1 MNIEL
6 KGFQSTAVDELLKS
20 VRRARRDAADGEA
33 QAIVLSSPTGSGK
46 TVTITSLLE
55 RIYDGDDSFEPDRNA
70 VFLWVSDSPEL
81 NAQSYDKIL
90 KQSSVF
96 PKSRLVKIEPLFSQ
110 ERFEAGK
117 IYFLNTQKLGK
128 DSLLTKA
135 GDGRDYTIWQTI
147 QNTATSKP
155 ASFYIILDEAH
166 RGMSENKRERDQ
178 ANSLVQR
185 IIKGA
190 PEVGLQ
196 PVKLIIGMSATP
208 ERFSR
213 LVEGTNRTKRE
224 YVINPDDVRSS
235 GLLKDEILLSYP
247 DEKQPSDWSL
257 LEMAVRRWRDFNKAW
272 EKYCSEQEIENLI
285 RPVLVIQ
292 VEDGNDKKLSNTDLN
307 QLVQVVERVTGRLPE
322 NAWAHAFQEDHDVEA
337 GGQRIRKIEA
347 SKIEDD
353 LYAQIVLFKMSLST
367 GWDCPRAEV
376 MMSFRKANDHTSI
389 AQLVGRMVRTP
400 LARSV
405 EGQEFLNTVS
415 LYLPHY
421 DRDGLKSILE
431 KLKNPDAD
439 TGIAVGVTEEKEYV
453 TLPRAWGKEELFD
466 VLSSLPTY
474 RIDKQEKT
482 SNVKRLI
489 RLARQMTMFDDIDA
503 KALPNAKS
511 LIVDV
516 LNGELQ
522 QLRRKKDFIGNM
534 AANQEIEVREVAVQ
548 YGDWVE
554 IPDGKKLKVK
564 ATPENIED
572 LFNQCGRI
580 LGEGLHMTFWKAG
593 VDRKNPYR
601 RQLELYGVLQEPE
614 TITKLERACKN
625 SLDDLYERRRIS
637 IEKLPSSKQEE
648 YRRIYYRMQK
658 EPSAEPLVPSLD
670 YPGKKT
676 GTRLEKHLYATED
689 GLFFEDF
696 TASSW
701 EREILDFELAKPE
714 VVGWLRNLP
723 RKDWSLCIPYDEG
736 GVIKPLYPDFILFR
750 KVKSKTIVDILDPH
764 ASAFADAIYK
774 AKGLAGYAE
783 KHGGLFGRVEI
794 INKVNGKLL
803 RLDLNNERVRR
814 KVLVLGSV
822 PELVKLFEVEGE

>member
-6 KGFQSTAVDELLKS
+6 KGFQSTTVDELLKS
-20 VRRARRDAADGEA
+20 VRRARRDALDGET

-46 TVTITSLLE
+46 TVTITALME
-55 RIYDGDDSFEPDRNA
+55 RIYEGDDSFPSDRQA

-90 KQSSVF
+90 RQSSSF
-96 PKSRLVKIEPLFSQ
+96 PKSRLVKIESPFSQ
-110 ERFEAGK
+110 ERFEAGN

-128 DSLLTKA
+128 DNLLTKT

-147 QNTATSKP
+147 QNTATAKP

-185 IIKGA
+185 IIKGY

-208 ERFSR
+208 ERFNR
-213 LVEGTNRTKRE
+213 LIEGTGRTKRE
-224 YVINPDDVRSS
+224 HLIDPDSVRNS
-235 GLLKDEILLSYP
+235 GLLKDEILLAYP

-257 LEMAVRRWRDFNKAW
+257 LEVAVKRWRDFNKAW
-272 EKYCSEQEIENLI
+272 EKYCIAQEIENI
-285 RPVLVIQ
+285 VKPVLVIQ
-292 VEDGNDKKLSNTDLN
+292 VEDGSGKTLSHTDLN
-307 QLVQVVERVTGRLPE
+307 QLVQIVERVNGRLPE
-322 NAWAHAFQEDHDVEA
+322 NAWAHAFQEDNDVEA
-337 GGQRIRKIEA
+337 GGQRIRKLDA

-353 LYAQIVLFKMSLST
+353 PFVQIVLFKMSLST

-376 MMSFRKANDHTSI
+376 MMSFRKSNDHTSI

-439 TGIAVGVTEEKEYV
+439 TGIGVTVTDENEYI

-466 VLSSLPTY
+466 VLATLPTY

-489 RLARQMTMFDDIDA
+489 RLARQMTMFDDID
-503 KALPNAKS
+503 KDALPNAKS
-511 LIVDV
+511 LIVQALDE
-516 LNGELQ
+516 ELDRLQ
-522 QLRRKKDFIGNM
+522 KNKDFIGNM
-534 AANQEIEVREVAVQ
+534 AANQEIEIREVAVQ

-554 IPDGKKLKVK
+554 IPEGKKIKVK

-580 LGEGLHMTFWKAG
+580 LGEGLHMTFWKAKR
-593 VDRKNPYR
+593 DRQNPYR
-601 RQLELYGVLQEPE
+601 RQLELYGILQEQE
-614 TITKLERACKN
+614 TITKLERVCGKALK
-625 SLDDLYERRRIS
+625 DLYERRRIS
-637 IEKLPSSKQEE
+637 IGKLPSSRQEE

-658 EPSAEPLVPSLD
+658 EPAAESLVPSMD
-670 YPGKKT
+670 YPGRKT
-676 GTRLEKHLYATED
+676 GTHLEKHLYADDTES
-689 GLFFEDF
+689 FYENFEK
-696 TASSW
+696 TSW
-701 EREILDFELAKPE
+701 EPDVLAEELPKAA
-714 VVGWLRNLP
+714 VVGWLRNMP
-723 RKDWSLCIPYDEG
+723 RKDWSLCIPYTEG
-736 GVIKPLYPDFILFR
+736 ETIKPVYPDFIIFR
-750 KVKSKTIVDILDPH
+750 KVKNKIVVDILDPH
-764 ASAFADAIYK
+764 SSSYSDAIPK
-774 AKGLAGYAE
+774 AKGLAKFAE
-783 KHGGLFGRVEI
+783 THGEQFGRIELI
-794 INKVNGKLL
+794 HKVNGQLKRIDLKDEATRKKIL
-803 RLDLNNERVRR
+803 KATEKPHLD
-814 KVLVLGSV
+814 
-822 PELVKLFEVEGE
+822 KLFDEM

>member
-20 VRRARRDAADGEA
+20 VRRARRDAADGET

-46 TVTITSLLE
+46 TVTITALME
-55 RIYDGDDSFEPDRNA
+55 RIYEGDDAFPSDREA

-81 NAQSYDKIL
+81 NSQSYDKIL
-90 KQSSVF
+90 KQSSTF
-96 PKSRLVKIEPLFSQ
+96 PKSRLVKVEAPFSQ

-128 DSLLTKA
+128 DSLLTKT

-147 QNTATSKP
+147 QNTANAKP

-166 RGMSENKRERDQ
+166 RGMSENKREREQ

-185 IIKGA
+185 IIKGY

-208 ERFSR
+208 ERFNR
-213 LVEGTNRTKRE
+213 LIEGTGRTKRE
-224 YVINPDDVRSS
+224 YLIDPEAVRNS

-257 LEMAVRRWRDFNKAW
+257 LEAAVRRWMDFNKGW
-272 EKYCSEQEIENLI
+272 GKYCTSQDIENI
-285 RPVLVIQ
+285 VKPVLVIQ
-292 VEDGNDKKLSNTDLN
+292 VEDGSGKTLSHTDLN
-307 QLVQVVERVTGRLPE
+307 QLVQIVERVTGRLPE
-322 NAWAHAFQEDHDVEA
+322 NAWAHSFQEDNDIEA
-337 GGQRIRKIEA
+337 GGQRIRKLDA
-347 SKIEDD
+347 SKIEEDPFV
-353 LYAQIVLFKMSLST
+353 QIVLFKMSLST

-439 TGIAVGVTEEKEYV
+439 TGIGVTVTDENEYV
-453 TLPRAWGKEELFD
+453 ALPRAWGKEELFD
-466 VLSSLPTY
+466 VLATLPTY

-503 KALPNAKS
+503 EALPNAKS
-511 LIVDV
+511 LIVQV
-516 LNGELQ
+516 LDEELDR
-522 QLRRKKDFIGNM
+522 LRKNKDFIGNIT
-534 AANQEIEVREVAVQ
+534 ANQEIEIREVAVQ

-554 IPDGKKLKVK
+554 IPEGKKIKVK

-580 LGEGLHMTFWKAG
+580 LGEGLHMTFWKAKR
-593 VDRKNPYR
+593 DRQNPYR
-601 RQLELYGVLQEPE
+601 RQLELYGVLQEQE
-614 TITKLERACKN
+614 TIVKLERVCGKALK
-625 SLDDLYERRRIS
+625 DLFERRRIS
-637 IEKLPSSKQEE
+637 IGKLPSSKQEE
-648 YRRIYYRMQK
+648 YRRIFYRMQK
-658 EPSAEPLVPSLD
+658 EPAAESLVPSMD
-670 YPGKKT
+670 YPGRKT
-676 GTRLEKHLYATED
+676 GTRLEKHLYTND
-689 GLFFEDF
+689 KGLFFENFD
-696 TASSW
+696 ASSW
-701 EREILDFELAKPE
+701 EDTILAEELKKAE

-736 GVIKPLYPDFILFR
+736 GTIKPVYPDFIIFR
-750 KVKSKTIVDILDPH
+750 KFKNKIVVDILDPH
-764 ASAFADAIYK
+764 TSAFSDAVFK
-774 AKGLAGYAE
+774 AKGLAAYA
-783 KHGGLFGRVEI
+783 KAQGSKFGRIEL
-794 INKVNGKLL
+794 INKVGGRFY
-803 RLDLNNERVRR
+803 RLDMNNEKIRG
-814 KVLVLGSV
+814 KVSALTDVVQLNR
-822 PELVKLFEVEGE
+822 LFEEEGL

>member
-6 KGFQSTAVDELLKS
+6 KGFQATAVDILLKS
-20 VRRARRDAADGEA
+20 VSKARRDALDGEL

-46 TVTITSLLE
+46 TVTITSLME
-55 RIYDGDDSFEPDRNA
+55 RIYEGDDSFAPDREA

-90 KQSSVF
+90 KQSSTF
-96 PKSRLVKIEPLFSQ
+96 SKSRLVKIEPPFSQ

-128 DSLLTKA
+128 DSLLTKT

-147 QNTATSKP
+147 QNTATAKP

-185 IIKGA
+185 IIKGY

-213 LVEGTNRTKRE
+213 LIEGTGRTKRE
-224 YVINPDDVRSS
+224 YLIDPDSVRTS
-235 GLLKDEILLSYP
+235 GLLKDEILLAYP
-247 DEKQPSDWSL
+247 DEKQPSDMSL
-257 LEMAVRRWRDFNKAW
+257 LELAVRRWRDFNNAW
-272 EKYCSEQEIENLI
+272 EKYCTTQEIENTV
-285 RPVLVIQ
+285 RPVMVIQ
-292 VEDGNDKKLSNTDLN
+292 VEDGSEKKLSNTDLN

-322 NAWAHAFQEDHDVEA
+322 NAWAHAFQEDNDVDA
-337 GGQRIRKIEA
+337 GGQRIRKLDA

-353 LYAQIVLFKMSLST
+353 PYVQIVLFKMSLST

-400 LARSV
+400 LARKV

-439 TGIAVGVTEEKEYV
+439 TGIAINVTDEKEYI
-453 TLPRAWGKEELFD
+453 TLERVKGKEELFKT
-466 VLSSLPTY
+466 LSTLPTY

-503 KALPNAKS
+503 EALPNAKS
-511 LIVDV
+511 LIVQV
-516 LNGELQ
+516 LDDELG
-522 QLRRKKDFIGNM
+522 QLRRKKEFIGNM

-554 IPDGKKLKVK
+554 LPEGKKLKIK

-614 TITKLERACKN
+614 TVTKLERACKK
-625 SLDDLYERRRIS
+625 SLDALFERRKLS

-648 YRRIYYRMQK
+648 YRRIYYLMKK
-658 EPSAEPLVPSLD
+658 EPVA
-670 YPGKKT
+670 
-676 GTRLEKHLYATED
+676 
-689 GLFFEDF
+689 
-696 TASSW
+696 
-701 EREILDFELAKPE
+701 
-714 VVGWLRNLP
+714 
-723 RKDWSLCIPYDEG
+723 
-736 GVIKPLYPDFILFR
+736 
-750 KVKSKTIVDILDPH
+750 
-764 ASAFADAIYK
+764 
-774 AKGLAGYAE
+774 
-783 KHGGLFGRVEI
+783 
-794 INKVNGKLL
+794 
-803 RLDLNNERVRR
+803 
-814 KVLVLGSV
+814 
-822 PELVKLFEVEGE
+822 

>member
-6 KGFQSTAVDELLKS
+6 KGFQSTAVDELLKY
-20 VRRARRDAADGEA
+20 VRRARRDAADGET

-46 TVTITSLLE
+46 TVTVTALME
-55 RIYDGDDSFEPDRNA
+55 RIYEGDDSFPPDREA

-81 NAQSYDKIL
+81 NTQSYDKIL
-90 KQSSVF
+90 KQSSNF
-96 PKSRLVKIEPLFSQ
+96 PKSRLVKIESPFSQ

-128 DSLLTKA
+128 DNLLTKT

-147 QNTATSKP
+147 QNTATAKP
-155 ASFYIILDEAH
+155 ASFYVILDEAH

-178 ANSLVQR
+178 ANSIVQR
-185 IIKGA
+185 IIKGY

-196 PVKLIIGMSATP
+196 PVKMIVGMSATP

-213 LVEGTNRTKRE
+213 LIEGSGRTKRE
-224 YVINPDDVRSS
+224 YLIDPDSVRTS
-235 GLLKDEILLSYP
+235 GLLKDEILLAYP
-247 DEKQPSDWSL
+247 DEKQPSDMSL
-257 LEMAVRRWRDFNKAW
+257 LELAVRRWRDFNKAW
-272 EKYCSEQEIENLI
+272 EKYCMAQEIENLV
-285 RPVLVIQ
+285 RPVMVIQ
-292 VEDGNDKKLSNTDLN
+292 VEDGSDKKLSNTDLN

-322 NAWAHAFQEDHDVEA
+322 NAWAHAFQEDHEVEA
-337 GGQRIRKIEA
+337 GGQRIRKLEA

-353 LYAQIVLFKMSLST
+353 PLVQIVLFKMSLST

-400 LARSV
+400 LARKV

-421 DRDGLKSILE
+421 NREGLKSILE

-439 TGIAVGVTEEKEYV
+439 TGIAISVMDENEYV
-453 TLPRAWGKEELFD
+453 TLPRVWGKEELFD
-466 VLSSLPTY
+466 ALSTLPTY

-489 RLARQMTMFDDIDA
+489 RLARQMTMFDAIDSE
-503 KALPNAKS
+503 ALPKAKS
-511 LIVDV
+511 LIVQV
-516 LNGELQ
+516 LDEELDK
-522 QLRRKKDFIGNM
+522 LRRKKEFIGNM

-554 IPDGKKLKVK
+554 LPEGKKLKIK

-580 LGEGLHMTFWKAG
+580 LGDGLHMTFWKAG
-593 VDRKNPYR
+593 VDKKNPYR

-614 TITKLERACKN
+614 TISKLERACKKA
-625 SLDDLYERRRIS
+625 LDDLFERRRIS

-658 EPSAEPLVPSLD
+658 QPIAEPLVPSMD
-670 YPGKKT
+670 YPGRKT
-676 GTRLEKHLYATED
+676 GTRLEKHLYADDT
-689 GLFFEDF
+689 GSFFENFDN
-696 TASSW
+696 TSW
-701 EREILDFELAKPE
+701 EPDILGEELPKLE

-723 RKDWSLCIPYDEG
+723 RKDWSLCIPYIEG
-736 GVIKPLYPDFILFR
+736 DVVKPLYPDFIIFR
-750 KVKSKTIVDILDPH
+750 KVKGKVIADILDPH
-764 ASAFADAIYK
+764 SSSYSDAIPK
-774 AKGLAGYAE
+774 AKGLAAFAE
-783 KHGGLFGRVEI
+783 KHGSEFGRIELI
-794 INKVNGKLL
+794 HKVNGRLK
-803 RLDLNNERVRR
+803 RLDLKDETARSKLMKAAERPHLDR
-814 KVLVLGSV
+814 
-822 PELVKLFEVEGE
+822 LFDEA

>member
-6 KGFQSTAVDELLKS
+6 KGFQNTAVDELLKS
-20 VRRARRDAADGEA
+20 VRRARRDALDGEA

-46 TVTITSLLE
+46 TVTITALME
-55 RIYDGDDSFEPDRNA
+55 RIYEGDDSFAPDREA
-70 VFLWVSDSPEL
+70 AFLWVSDSPEL

-90 KQSSVF
+90 KQSSIF
-96 PKSRLVKIEPLFSQ
+96 AKSRLVKIESPFSQ
-110 ERFEAGK
+110 ERFEEGK

-128 DSLLTKA
+128 DNLLTKT

-147 QNTATSKP
+147 QNTAIAKP

-178 ANSLVQR
+178 ANSLIQR
-185 IIKGA
+185 IIKGY

-208 ERFSR
+208 ERFYQ
-213 LVEGTNRTKRE
+213 LIQGTTRVPRPYNIDPDAVRT
-224 YVINPDDVRSS
+224 S
-235 GLLKDEILLSYP
+235 GLLKDEILLAYP
-247 DEKQPSDWSL
+247 DEKQPSDMSL
-257 LEMAVRRWRDFNKAW
+257 LELAVRRWRDFSKAW
-272 EKYCSEQEIENLI
+272 EKYCKAQEIENI
-285 RPVLVIQ
+285 VRPVMVIQ

-322 NAWAHAFQEDHDVEA
+322 NAWAHAFQEDNDVEA
-337 GGQRIRKIEA
+337 GGQRIRKLDA

-353 LYAQIVLFKMSLST
+353 PDVQIVLFKMSLST

-400 LARSV
+400 LARKV

-421 DRDGLKSILE
+421 DRDGLRSILE

-439 TGIAVGVTEEKEYV
+439 TGIAVNVTEENEYISLQRAKGTEEFFE
-453 TLPRAWGKEELFD
+453 TL
-466 VLSSLPTY
+466 STLPTY
-474 RIDKQEKT
+474 QIDRQEKT

-489 RLARQMTMFDDIDA
+489 RLARQMTMFDEVDA
-503 KALPNAKS
+503 DALLNAKS
-511 LIVDV
+511 LIVQV
-516 LNGELQ
+516 LDEELA
-522 QLRRKKDFIGNM
+522 QLRRKKEFIGNM

-554 IPDGKKLKVK
+554 LPEGKKLKIK

-593 VDRKNPYR
+593 IDKKNPYR

-614 TITKLERACKN
+614 TISKLERACKKA
-625 SLDDLYERRRIS
+625 LDNLFEKRRLT
-637 IEKLPSSKQEE
+637 IEKLPSSKREE
-648 YRRIYYRMQK
+648 YYRIYYRMQK
-658 EPSAEPLVPSLD
+658 DPSAEPLVPSMD
-670 YPGKKT
+670 YPGRKNGK
-676 GTRLEKHLYATED
+676 RLEKHLYATED
-689 GLFFEDF
+689 GLFFENFDK
-696 TASSW
+696 SSW
-701 EREILDFELAKPE
+701 EEDVLAEELVKPE

-723 RKDWSLCIPYDEG
+723 RKDWSLCIPFEEG
-736 GVIKPLYPDFILFR
+736 GAIKPMYPDFILFR
-750 KVKSKTIVDILDPH
+750 KVKGKVIVDILEPH
-764 ASAFADAIYK
+764 APAFSDAIFK
-774 AKGLAGYAE
+774 AKGMAAYAE
-783 KHGGLFGRVEI
+783 RHGELYGRIEI
-794 INKVNGKLL
+794 IHKVNGKLRRINLQDESL
-803 RLDLNNERVRR
+803 RKKLSKATERSHLD
-814 KVLVLGSV
+814 
-822 PELVKLFEVEGE
+822 KLFDDV

>member
-6 KGFQSTAVDELLKS
+6 KGFQETAVKQLREDIEFA
-20 VRRARRDAADGEA
+20 RAEAARRRL

-46 TVTITSLLE
+46 TVTITSLME
-55 RIYDGDDSFEPDRNA
+55 RIYEGDDSFQPDREA

-90 KQSSVF
+90 KQSSLF
-96 PKSRLVKIEPLFSQ
+96 PKSRLVRIEPPFSQ

-128 DSLLTKA
+128 DSLLTKT
-135 GDGRDYTIWQTI
+135 GDGRDYAIWQTI
-147 QNTATSKP
+147 QNTAAAKP
-155 ASFYIILDEAH
+155 ASFYVILDEAH
-166 RGMSENKRERDQ
+166 RGMTENKREREQ

-185 IIKGA
+185 LIKGY

-213 LVEGTNRTKRE
+213 LIEGTGRTKRE
-224 YVINPDDVRSS
+224 YLIDPESVRNS
-235 GLLKDEILLSYP
+235 GLLKDEILLAYP

-257 LEMAVRRWRDFNKAW
+257 LEVAVKRWKDFTRAW
-272 EKYCSEQEIENLI
+272 EKYCIAQEIDNI
-285 RPVLVIQ
+285 VKPVLVVQ
-292 VEDGNDKKLSNTDLN
+292 VEDGSGKTLSHTDLN
-307 QLVQVVERVTGRLPE
+307 QLVQVVERITSRLPE
-322 NAWAHAFQEDHDVEA
+322 NAWAHAFQEDNDVEA
-337 GGQRIRKIEA
+337 GGQRIRKIDA

-353 LYAQIVLFKMSLST
+353 PFVQIVLFKMSLST

-400 LARSV
+400 LARSI

-439 TGIAVGVTEEKEYV
+439 TGIGVNVTEENDYLS
-453 TLPRAWGKEELFD
+453 LPRAWGKEELFEM
-466 VLSSLPTY
+466 LTTLPTY
-474 RIDKQEKT
+474 RIDKQDKT

-489 RLARQMTMFDDIDA
+489 RLARQMTMFDEIDKEALPKA
-503 KALPNAKS
+503 KAL
-511 LIVDV
+511 IVQV
-516 LNGELQ
+516 LDEELER
-522 QLRRKKDFIGNM
+522 LRKKKDFIGNI
-534 AANQEIEVREVAVQ
+534 AANQEIEIREVAVQ

-554 IPDGKKLKVK
+554 IPEGKKLKIK

-593 VDRKNPYR
+593 VDLQNPYR
-601 RQLELYGVLQEPE
+601 RQLELYGVLQEQE
-614 TITKLERACKN
+614 TLAKLERVCEKT
-625 SLDDLYERRRIS
+625 LDDLFERRRIS
-637 IEKLPSSKQEE
+637 IEKLPSSRQEE

-658 EPSAEPLVPSLD
+658 APAAETIVPSMD
-670 YPGKKT
+670 YPGRKT
-676 GTRLEKHLYATED
+676 GTRLEKHLYTDES
-689 GLFFEDF
+689 GNLYENFEK
-696 TASSW
+696 TSW
-701 EREILDFELAKPE
+701 EPDVLAEELPKPE

-723 RKDWSLCIPYDEG
+723 RKDWSLCIPYEEG
-736 GVIKPLYPDFILFR
+736 NIVKPLYPDFIIFR
-750 KVKSKTIVDILDPH
+750 KVKGKILADILDPH
-764 ASAFADAIYK
+764 SSGFSDALPK
-774 AKGLAGYAE
+774 AKGLAKYAE
-783 KHGGLFGRVEI
+783 KHGEQFGQIELI
-794 INKVNGKLL
+794 HKVNG
-803 RLDLNNERVRR
+803 RLKRLELKDDAVRKHIYKATERAH
-814 KVLVLGSV
+814 LD
-822 PELVKLFEVEGE
+822 KLFEV